1 MELSLQSFSLR
12 KQWLLVPNRLE
23 EVEPALLACTS
34 MECRQPSERLGIEF
48 NDLLCL
54 LGSLLLLE
62 SLLLWRLV
70 RWMKELVLRIKET
83 DEDEVEVLVGFLL
96 D

>member
-1 MELSLQSFSLR
+1 MEFSLQSFSLR
-12 KQWLLVPNRLE
+12 KQWLLVPDRLE
-23 EVEPALLACTS
+23 EVEPTLLASAS
-34 MECRQPSERLGIEF
+34 MECRQPSKRLGVKL
-48 NDLLCL
+48 NHLLCL

>member
-12 KQWLLVPNRLE
+12 KQWLLVADRLE
-23 EVEPALLACTS
+23 EVEPTLLASAS
-34 MECRQPSERLGIEF
+34 MECRQPSKRLGVKL
-48 NDLLCL
+48 NHLLCL

-96 D
+96 Y